1 MRIRMASK
9 SHPKNVVGKNAPP
22 AKKKVAAPATVPVT
36 VSETRI
42 VTSFEFFVSLSAS
55 MRAMLVMTVAHRR
68 VVGDDDV
75 KYYCAGL
82 SGWKVADEPH
92 YFSLRVV
99 VRKLFPSH
107 LQIQDNMEYGL

>member
-1 MRIRMASK
+1 MASK

-22 AKKKVAAPATVPVT
+22 AKKVAAPATVPVT

-55 MRAMLVMTVAHRR
+55 MRAMLVMTVPIGASSVMMTSSITVRDSLGGR
-68 VVGDDDV
+68 SPMNTLLLF
-75 KYYCAGL
+75 AGRCTQ
-82 SGWKVADEPH
+82 A
-92 YFSLRVV
+92 
-99 VRKLFPSH
+99 FPSH